1 KGATWNG
8 FLYNADPGSDLT
20 WLYRVLGVAAGL
32 LVLGGAIHF
41 SLLTR
46 ERTRAEETIRK
57 GEQRFRTMFE
67 AAPMGIALIDSGDGQ
82 FRDVHPRF
90 AESAGRSSQDNSHC

>member
-1 KGATWNG
+1 VEIGYMNPDRWQHIADIYTELGMLPKGVTWAG
-8 FLYNADPGSDLT
+8 FLYNADPASDLT

-32 LVLGGAIHF
+32 LVLGAVIHF

-67 AAPMGIALIDSGDGQ
+67 AALP
-82 FRDVHPRF
+82 
-90 AESAGRSSQDNSHC
+90 